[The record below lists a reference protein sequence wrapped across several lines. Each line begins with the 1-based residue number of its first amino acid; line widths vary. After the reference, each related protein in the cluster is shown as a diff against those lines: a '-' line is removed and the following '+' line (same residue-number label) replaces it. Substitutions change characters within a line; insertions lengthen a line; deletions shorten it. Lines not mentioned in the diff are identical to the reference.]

1 MRRLGVYVR
10 LGERIDLAVNELIQR
25 LGRRL
30 LDDLHPGVTDVQP
43 SYTTL
48 YVEYDAQRTERAA
61 IDAWLAGHL
70 AEARAQAAG
79 TSAAASCASRCATTA
94 RTSPPSA
101 RRPGSR
107 ATS

>member
-10 LGERIDLAVNELIQR
+10 LGDRIDLAVNERIQR

-30 LDDLHPGVTDVQP
+30 LDDLHAGVTDVQP

-48 YVEYDAQRTERAA
+48 YVEYDARRAERADIERWMA
-61 IDAWLAGHL
+61 RSPG
-70 AEARAQAAG
+70 EARERRAG
-79 TSAAASCASRCATTA
+79 TPAAASCACPCATTA
-94 RTSPPSA
+94 RTSRPSA

-107 ATS
+107 DTS